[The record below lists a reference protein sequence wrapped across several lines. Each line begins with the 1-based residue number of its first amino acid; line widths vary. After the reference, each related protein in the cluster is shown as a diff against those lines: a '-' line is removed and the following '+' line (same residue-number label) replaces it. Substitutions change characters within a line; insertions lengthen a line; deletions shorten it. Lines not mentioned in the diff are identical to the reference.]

1 MIRRR
6 LGRSDIA
13 VAPWCFG
20 GNVLGWTA
28 DRGASFALLDA
39 FVGAGFD
46 FIDTADIYSKW
57 APGHVGGESE
67 AMIGEWLASRGRRD
81 RVVIA
86 TKVGMGEPGRAGRL
100 DRAHIEASIDASLKR
115 LRTDHVDLYQ
125 SHADD
130 PDTPVEETLAAY
142 AGLVKAGKVRIL
154 GASNFTAERLRASLD
169 ASRDHGLPRYETLQ
183 PEYNLSARAGF
194 ENGLQGLCAAE
205 GVGVIPYYALAAG
218 FLTGKYRSEADF
230 GKSPRGASMAKRLD
244 ARGHRILAALD
255 AVSARRGASLAAVAM
270 AWLMAQPTVA
280 APIASATT
288 LDQFHELAAAAAL
301 KLAPDDLAALDAA
314 SGQPQ
319 EPEHRRRGNPVTFFR
334 MSDVSVG
341 LWRVC
346 EALQPEGRCSR

>member
-1 MIRRR
+1 MGVPGEAPSGAAPDRFAKRR

-28 DRGASFALLDA
+28 DRDASFALLDA

-57 APGHVGGESE
+57 VPGHVGGESE
-67 AMIGEWLASRGRRD
+67 TVIGDWLASRGGRD

-100 DRAHIEASIDASLKR
+100 DRAHIAASIDASLRR

-130 PDTPVEETLAAY
+130 PDTPVEETLDAY
-142 AGLVKAGKVRIL
+142 AELVKAGKVRIV
-154 GASNFTAERLRASLD
+154 GASNFTAARLRAALD
-169 ASRDHGLPRYETLQ
+169 ASGRHGLPRYETLQ
-183 PEYNLSARAGF
+183 PEYNLSARSGF
-194 ENGLQGLCAAE
+194 EGDLQDLCAAE
-205 GVGVIPYYALAAG
+205 GVSVVPYFALAAG

-230 GKSPRGASMAKRLD
+230 GKSPRGSGMAKRLD
-244 ARGHRILAALD
+244 ARGLRILGALD
-255 AVSARRGASLAAVAM
+255 AVSARHATSPAAVAI
-270 AWLMAQPTVA
+270 AWLMARPTIA

-288 LDQFHELAAAAAL
+288 LEQFRELAAAAAL
-301 KLAPDDLAALDAA
+301 ALAPDDIAALDAA
-314 SGQPQ
+314 SASTA
-319 EPEHRRRGNPVTFFR
+319 EP
-334 MSDVSVG
+334 
-341 LWRVC
+341 
-346 EALQPEGRCSR
+346 A